1 MKKFLRHVW
10 TALYNF
16 TQLLKIFIA
25 AVVFIYLFVVWAEW
39 SEEQSKVSNQYSA
52 EEANEDLL
60 YDVKEKMSEK
70 YDVPI
75 SMVRIARNEV
85 SFGLEY
91 EYLVIIVDEEDQEVE
106 SYEIIDSNIQQEID
120 DCLDGTI
127 PEEELK
133 EKYHIEDGDDVQ
145 Q

>member
-1 MKKFLRHVW
+1 MKKFLRGVK

-16 TQLLKIFIA
+16 IQLVKIFIA
-25 AVVFIYLFVVWAEW
+25 AAVFITLFIMWAEW
-39 SEEQSKVSNQYSA
+39 SEEQSKVSNQYST
-52 EEANEDLL
+52 EEVNEDLL

-75 SMVRIARNEV
+75 SRLRIARNEK

-91 EYLVIIVDEEDQEVE
+91 EYLVIIVDEEDQEME
-106 SYEIIDSNIQQEID
+106 SFEILESDIQQEID

-127 PEEELK
+127 PDEELK

>member
-1 MKKFLRHVW
+1 MKTNFNFFK
-10 TALYNF
+10 TALKNIIWF
-16 TQLLKIFIA
+16 LKMLFAAIVFVSLFI
-25 AVVFIYLFVVWAEW
+25 LWAEW
-39 SEEQSKVSNQYSA
+39 SDEQSKISNQYSA

-70 YDVPI
+70 YEVPI
-75 SMVRIARNEV
+75 SRIRVVRNEKK
-85 SFGLEY
+85 FGLEY

-106 SYEIIDSNIQQEID
+106 RYVIFDYDIQQEID

-133 EKYHIEDGDDVQ
+133 EKYHIGDDVQ
-145 Q
+145 QY